1 MAHFAELDADNTVTR
16 VVVVNNVELLVR
28 GKESEA
34 KGIAFLTGH
43 FGHDRWRQTSYSGSM
58 RGCFA
63 GPGYRYDPEQDVF
76 IAPDATGAI

>member
-1 MAHFAELDADNTVTR
+1 MAHFAELGENNTVTR
-16 VVVVNNVELLVR
+16 VVVVNNAELLVR

-34 KGIAFLTGH
+34 KGIAFLTEL
-43 FGHDRWRQTSYSGSM
+43 FGHDRWKQTSYSGSM

-63 GPGYRYDPEQDVF
+63 APGYRYDPERDVF